1 MHATKPKVLFVYYSY
16 TKQTLKVSETMAAVL
31 RDRGCDVHL
40 AAIEFTDARY
50 AARFHEF
57 PMPHPFREVL
67 AMIPAE
73 AFRKTGEISTP
84 DEVRDGGYD
93 LVCIGSPTWWLSTD
107 VPVRSFLESE
117 EAGTLLSGTR
127 FAAFVVCRRYWGHNL
142 RTVKKLGAKH
152 GGTYVDGI
160 HFSYEG
166 GQIKSLLSL
175 ISYLGSGESR
185 DRYLGVPIPPTNI
198 QDHHLQ
204 AARGFANGLA
214 DRLGAHEHSLDD
226 ATAQSRAT

>member
-1 MHATKPKVLFVYYSY
+1 MNAAKPKVLFVYYSY
-16 TKQTLKVSETMAAVL
+16 TKQTLKVTEAMAAVL

-50 AARFHEF
+50 TARFHEF

-73 AFRKTGEISTP
+73 ALRKTGEISTP
-84 DEVRDGGYD
+84 DEVRAGGYD
-93 LVCIGSPTWWLSTD
+93 LVVIGSPTWWLSTD

-117 EAGTLLSGTR
+117 EAATLLNGTR

-142 RTVKKLGAKH
+142 RTVKKLATGH
-152 GGTYVDGI
+152 GGKYVDGI

-166 GQIKSLLSL
+166 GQLKSLLSL
-175 ISYLGSGESR
+175 ISYLGSGEYR
-185 DRYLGVPIPPTNI
+185 ERFLGVPIPPTNI
-198 QDHHLQ
+198 RDYHLET
-204 AARGFANGLA
+204 ARGFAGGLA
-214 DRLGAHEHSLDD
+214 DRLGAGEHSPEDV
-226 ATAQSRAT
+226 ATPSAGA